1 MKCCVEGQLEEVLW
15 HGLGREPG
23 LAGFQ
28 TLSFP
33 SLKCQDLIHGKLG
46 ELAALSEDFIEP
58 HSVQESHECGLLS
71 QKGRGTSEQEEP
83 VSLQECVGIWNDLG
97 VNMCTG
103 VIGRGKKGGGRKVVC
118 SYKWLFWNEYS
129 LSAQRVFLNPKR
141 ERSPNHSQLDSTWR
155 KHHLRAWAF
164 MISSL
169 LWFKVRGKNF
179 GALFF
184 GFFFSKQ
191 KYFAFLLFLA
201 CSSTKIKALIFFFF
215 NKTCLLQQ
223 Q

>member
-1 MKCCVEGQLEEVLW
+1 MSSAQSGATGCQRLGRHPGSHSPNHHWKSSRVCLFGGLKSMKCCVEGQLEEVLW
-15 HGLGREPG
+15 HRLGREPG

-83 VSLQECVGIWNDLG
+83 VSLEECVGIWNDLG

-103 VIGRGKKGGGRKVVC
+103 VIGREKKGGGRKVVC

-129 LSAQRVFLNPKR
+129 LSAQSIL
-141 ERSPNHSQLDSTWR
+141 ES
-155 KHHLRAWAF
+155 
-164 MISSL
+164 
-169 LWFKVRGKNF
+169 
-179 GALFF
+179 
-184 GFFFSKQ
+184 
-191 KYFAFLLFLA
+191 
-201 CSSTKIKALIFFFF
+201 
-215 NKTCLLQQ
+215 
-223 Q
+223 